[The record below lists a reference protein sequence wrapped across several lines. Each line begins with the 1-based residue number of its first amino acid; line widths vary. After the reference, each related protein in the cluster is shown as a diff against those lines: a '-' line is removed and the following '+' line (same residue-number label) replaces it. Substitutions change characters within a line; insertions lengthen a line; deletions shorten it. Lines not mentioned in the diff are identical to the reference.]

1 MFEGLKLT
9 DKGILLL
16 TSLLAGHNVQFTK
29 IKMGNGTAPASI
41 ASLTDL
47 VSVKQTL
54 DIARYKIV
62 DEKTMLIG
70 ANLLGED
77 VTSGFYWKEIG
88 IFAKDLDGTDHNEY
102 LFSYDNCGSEA
113 SYISSGGAV
122 AEQLIDLN
130 VTVGNSDNVTIEVSS
145 SLVYATAD
153 DLEQGLSDLNDTLV
167 TKINT
172 DVAAVNTALN
182 THKNNTSN
190 PHSVTKTQV
199 GLGSVENYGI
209 ATENEAKA
217 GSVNNKYMTP
227 QRSKNVI
234 EGMSILTAGNINL
247 VVGGSQPTPISGKTI
262 IWIDTAS

>member
-1 MFEGLKLT
+1 MFKGLKLT

-16 TSLLAGHNVQFTK
+16 TSLLAGHNIQFTK
-29 IKMGNGTAPASI
+29 IKMGDGTAPTSI
-41 ASLTDL
+41 TSLTDL
-47 VSVKQTL
+47 ISVKQTL

-70 ANLLGED
+70 ANLLGEN

-102 LFSYDNCGSEA
+102 LFSYDNCGAEA
-113 SYISSGGAV
+113 SYIPSGGAV

-130 VTVGNSDNVTIEVSS
+130 VTVGNSDNVTIEISS

-153 DLEQGLSDLNDTLV
+153 DLQNGLDGLESSLTTV
-167 TKINT
+167 INT
-172 DVAAVNTALN
+172 NIASVTAALE

-190 PHSVTKTQV
+190 PHSVTKSQV
-199 GLGSVENYGI
+199 GLDSVENYGI

-227 QRSKNVI
+227 QRTKQAIDALGVGSDGNVI
-234 EGMSILTAGNINL
+234 VKI
-247 VVGGSQPTPISGKTI
+247 QPTQPSPISGKTI
-262 IWIDTAS
+262 IWINTSS

>member
-29 IKMGNGTAPASI
+29 IKMGDGTAPASI

-113 SYISSGGAV
+113 SYIPSGGAV

-130 VTVGNSDNVTIEVSS
+130 VTVGNSDNVTIEISS

-172 DVAAVNTALN
+172 DVAAVNAALTA
-182 THKNNTSN
+182 HKNNTSN
-190 PHSVTKTQV
+190 PHSVTKSQV

-227 QRSKNVI
+227 QRTKQAIEALGVGSDGNVI
-234 EGMSILTAGNINL
+234 VKIQST
-247 VVGGSQPTPISGKTI
+247 QPSPISGKTI
-262 IWIDTAS
+262 IWINTSS

>member
-9 DKGILLL
+9 DKGTLLL

-29 IKMGNGTAPASI
+29 IKMGDGTAPTSI

-77 VTSGFYWKEIG
+77 VASGFYWKEIG

-102 LFSYDNCGSEA
+102 LFSYDNCGDKA
-113 SYISSGGAV
+113 SYIPSGGVV

-130 VTVGNSDNVTIEVSS
+130 VTVGNSNNVTIEISR
-145 SLVYATAD
+145 SLVYATVD
-153 DLEQGLSDLNDTLV
+153 DLQNGLDGLESSLTTV
-167 TKINT
+167 INT
-172 DVAAVNTALN
+172 NITSVTAALEA
-182 THKNNTSN
+182 HKNNTSN
-190 PHSVTKTQV
+190 PHSVTKSQV
-199 GLGSVENYGI
+199 GLDSVENYGI

-227 QRSKNVI
+227 QRTKQAIDALGVGSD
-234 EGMSILTAGNINL
+234 GNII
-247 VVGGSQPTPISGKTI
+247 VKIQSTQPSPISGKTI
-262 IWIDTAS
+262 IWINTSS